1 MKFRERYIFDSKKDF
16 IGKGGFSRVYKA
28 FDNIRKRYVAL
39 KFYKGN
45 TSDKY
50 DIISEINRMDDMIH
64 TNLIRYYDATIIE
77 SVNAIGEQEQ
87 IQVGIMEY
95 ANAGDISSF
104 FKVPRSQEIIN
115 AIVKDILKGLSYLHD
130 NDIAHR
136 DLKPK
141 NILLSKNK
149 KGRLIAKIAD
159 FGISK
164 RIDTDDTAMS
174 SQLMGSVEYMAPE
187 QFAPAMFGLNQKL
200 GTNVDLWSLGII
212 IYELY
217 ARNLPFGSR
226 TAGINYEQILN
237 NILFNDLN
245 IDYNRVPE
253 PYRTIIRK
261 CLVKKASERAKGA
274 TELLEILEGKQTSSK
289 APKEPEVAP
298 EQEDNGT
305 KTSVLTGFKIP
316 NDQKDTHP
324 ISDAKK
330 TNRVRIEPIEQKQQ
344 ETKPS
349 VKKPLTQ
356 GKKPPIK
363 KPVTSNTKPPVKRE
377 PIRKPVEQ
385 PVRRPV
391 SRYDGKSALHEI
403 NVGKNLFKL
412 GNYEESFKALSRYQ
426 EYNVFDTESKFYLG
440 YMYYNGN
447 CGGPHDETLGRNLM
461 NEAKR
466 ENRSLVIELMMK
478 YILNK

>member
-50 DIISEINRMDDMIH
+50 DIISEINRMDDMVH

-104 FKVPRSQEIIN
+104 FKVPRSQEVIN

-149 KGRLIAKIAD
+149 RGRLTAKIAD

-200 GTNVDLWSLGII
+200 ATNVDLWSLGII

-261 CLVKKASERAKGA
+261 CLVKKASERAKNA
-274 TELLEILEGKQTSSK
+274 TELLEILEGKKATSK
-289 APKEPEVAP
+289 PPKEPKEVHNSKD
-298 EQEDNGT
+298 EGT
-305 KTSVLTGFKIP
+305 KTSILTGIKIP

-324 ISDAKK
+324 ISDSKK
-330 TNRVRIEPIEQKQQ
+330 TDRVKTEAIQKTPK
-344 ETKPS
+344 EIKP
-349 VKKPLTQ
+349 
-356 GKKPPIK
+356 
-363 KPVTSNTKPPVKRE
+363 
-377 PIRKPVEQ
+377 PIRKPITQNRPPTTKKEPTQQPVKQ
-385 PVRRPV
+385 PVRRLN
-391 SRYDGKSALHEI
+391 SKSALHEI

-412 GNYEESFKALSRYQ
+412 KNYEESFKILDRYKA
-426 EYNVFDTESKFYLG
+426 YSVFDTESKFYLG
-440 YMYYNGN
+440 FMYYNGN
-447 CGGPHDETLGRNLM
+447 CGGPHDVALGRNLM

-466 ENRSLVIELMMK
+466 ENRTLVIELMMK
-478 YILNK
+478 YVLKK